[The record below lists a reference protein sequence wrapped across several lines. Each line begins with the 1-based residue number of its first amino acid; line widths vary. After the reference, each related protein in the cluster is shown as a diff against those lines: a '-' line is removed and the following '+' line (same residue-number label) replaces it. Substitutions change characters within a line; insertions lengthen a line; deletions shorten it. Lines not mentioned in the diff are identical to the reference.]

1 MIVKIHSRGEGGGDG
16 PVDYL
21 LGKDRERE
29 LAEVLRG
36 NPEEVRELI
45 DACPYARKYTSGVLS
60 FLEPDLPAE
69 QKEALMDS
77 FEQALLPGLDADQY
91 SIAWIQH
98 RDKDR
103 LELNFLVPNTELL
116 SGKRLQP
123 YYDRA
128 DRTRINAW
136 KSWKNAE
143 LDLHD
148 PDDPANRQELIRPA
162 DLPRDKKAAV
172 EKITDGLLA
181 QIRNG
186 RIKNRN
192 DVISTLQ
199 KRGYTIAREIPSSIS
214 IADPDGGR
222 NIRLKG
228 TIYEQ
233 AFRDVRGLQ
242 QELEAASGRYRADR
256 EGRLRRAREIYQE
269 RFEGKRAKNQKR
281 YRRPPESDPVVDT
294 QGLDA
299 GGPDHLSGSGWDARH
314 RLGPGPNHRGQTEN
328 HRAAETRDRESGTND
343 RTIGSTDVGDHPA
356 RGQEGPV
363 HHPVSR
369 PGDRYGLETRRPEN
383 NQTDREGGLND
394 DATRNL
400 LIERLAGL
408 AQRIRNAA
416 HRVYEIC
423 RGIADNVRQYTAE
436 KRGDRESIEAL
447 DHAIEGFVKRKPRRQ
462 SQRRY
467 DRQPGD

>member
-1 MIVKIHSRGEGGGDG
+1 MIVKIHSRGGGGGDG

-36 NPEEVRELI
+36 DPEEVKELI

-60 FLEPDLPAE
+60 FQEADLPAE

-91 SIAWIQH
+91 SCVWIEH
-98 RDKDR
+98 RDKGR
-103 LELNFLVPNTELL
+103 LELNFLVANTEFL

-128 DRTRINAW
+128 DRTRIDAW

-148 PDDPANRQELIRPA
+148 PDDPANRQELIPPA

-186 RIKNRN
+186 KIKNRN

-199 KRGYTIAREIPSSIS
+199 ERGYTIAREIPSSIS

-233 AFRDVRGLQ
+233 TFKDVRGLQ
-242 QELEAASGRYRADR
+242 QELQAASSRYRADR
-256 EGRLRRAREIYQE
+256 KG
-269 RFEGKRAKNQKR
+269 
-281 YRRPPESDPVVDT
+281 PPS
-294 QGLDA
+294 
-299 GGPDHLSGSGWDARH
+299 
-314 RLGPGPNHRGQTEN
+314 
-328 HRAAETRDRESGTND
+328 TRT
-343 RTIGSTDVGDHPA
+343 
-356 RGQEGPV
+356 
-363 HHPVSR
+363 
-369 PGDRYGLETRRPEN
+369 
-383 NQTDREGGLND
+383 
-394 DATRNL
+394 
-400 LIERLAGL
+400 
-408 AQRIRNAA
+408 
-416 HRVYEIC
+416 
-423 RGIADNVRQYTAE
+423 
-436 KRGDRESIEAL
+436 
-447 DHAIEGFVKRKPRRQ
+447 
-462 SQRRY
+462 
-467 DRQPGD
+467 

>member
-1 MIVKIHSRGEGGGDG
+1 MIVKIHSRGGGGGDG

-36 NPEEVRELI
+36 DPEEVRELI

-60 FLEPDLPAE
+60 FQEADLPAE
-69 QKEALMDS
+69 QKEALMDG

-91 SIAWIQH
+91 SITWIQH
-98 RDKDR
+98 QDKGR
-103 LELNFLVPNTELL
+103 LELNFLVANTELL

-148 PDDPANRQELIRPA
+148 PDDPANRQELIHPA

-186 RIKNRN
+186 KIKNRN

-199 KRGYTIAREIPSSIS
+199 KQGFTIAREIPSSIS

-233 AFRDVRGLQ
+233 TFRDVRGLQ
-242 QELEAASGRYRADR
+242 QELQAASGRYRADR
-256 EGRLRRAREIYQE
+256 ESRLRRARDFYQE
-269 RFEGKRAKNQKR
+269 RFEGKRARNQKR
-281 YRRPPESDPVVDT
+281 YRRPPANDLVGDIR
-294 QGLDA
+294 GLDA
-299 GGPDHLSGSGWDARH
+299 GGPALHSDVGRDARH
-314 RLGPGPNHRGQTEN
+314 RLGPGPDHRGEPEY
-328 HRAAETRDRESGTND
+328 HRRAKSGDQETGTNDQATGRTNLGHQSLFRGERTVHSPAGRSDYRHNLDRGQETRDPSG
-343 RTIGSTDVGDHPA
+343 R
-356 RGQEGPV
+356 
-363 HHPVSR
+363 
-369 PGDRYGLETRRPEN
+369 
-383 NQTDREGGLND
+383 GGLTD
-394 DATRNL
+394 DQARNL
-400 LIERLAGL
+400 LIERVAELAR
-408 AQRIRNAA
+408 RIQQAA
-416 HRVYEIC
+416 RRVYEIC
-423 RGIADNVRQYTAE
+423 RGIADDVRRYTAE
-436 KRGDRESIEAL
+436 KRGDRETLEGL
-447 DHAIEGFVKRKPRRQ
+447 DRAIKSFIKRQPRRQ
-462 SQRRY
+462 PQCRDNI
-467 DRQPGD
+467 DRGD